1 MLNLLWPNPSIQK
14 GQSERFVV
22 LENKNIF
29 EGKIT
34 PRFLSYL
41 VLQVSKNKDN
51 LNFWALRTKKISF
64 SYILRGC
71 PPTMLELKEKFVN
84 TFYEYVMQ
92 NTLMF
97 HS

>member
-51 LNFWALRTKKISF
+51 LNFWALRAKKKFIFLYF
-64 SYILRGC
+64 SRMSSYDAWTQRKNL
-71 PPTMLELKEKFVN
+71 
-84 TFYEYVMQ
+84 
-92 NTLMF
+92 
-97 HS
+97 